1 MTIATQQRSDSWEI
15 RSEIDG
21 RLRIYH
27 PGLSSSLG
35 LRRHCAS
42 VLHRTHWLI
51 SHRINVVSSTVVLR
65 FPSVERDHCIAL
77 LTRCFIDP
85 FTDQNVESA
94 LSRDNQITDIVERP
108 PFRDALRSGVIC
120 ASILALDSLFVIP
133 PLTMAVLATFA
144 SFPLI
149 RHTFHALRKRCSG
162 DSAAMESLLSSS
174 VELTLSS
181 ALIGSGLARELFVDE
196 LMGHST
202 SAIRSISQDPEG
214 RSREFYD
221 FIGRLKRNIQLT
233 LVEPSSLVPFDSQ
246 IALGDISAG
255 QLYNIKTDSHVF
267 LHSRLIKGEL
277 LVVNT
282 LVDGSTLPY
291 RLLPGDEIQFGTYV
305 LQGDALCKVL
315 DTFEKTPVLTIHDAN
330 NQSKL
335 RSSSARSQKRYRAFA
350 SPLQLG
356 FGLWSL
362 LGGFTE
368 RAIAVLAFDPFKDI
382 QSSNL
387 SSGETA
393 LVDMA
398 LNQVHMSDALTI
410 SSLSCVDHVLFSIN
424 TLRHLGDFQ
433 LREEAIHSD
442 CAKGDLIHMLY
453 SVAVAMHA
461 DPAMVF
467 WGVLAETDLKPLSVS
482 FLNVSAGWICES
494 MYVVSFDGK
503 EPVSIKFEHGALSK
517 ELENP
522 SHDIKISFASG
533 KAMLGTLLIRWSP
546 DPELAFVIKQLHSL
560 GLKTEVVGG
569 FHAADSKEPTLRH
582 QRVIDLQRSGA
593 TVAYLGDVIDDI
605 PAMASADLAIG
616 LSEDDTGF
624 ISKTVCDVIL
634 GGDLMWL
641 SRLIALSRRY
651 VSATDVNSSIIL
663 VTSVATSLATL
674 FAGLTPLQAIVL
686 FRFAPIAAEIN
697 TLLSLNPNAS
707 RVAG

>member
-1 MTIATQQRSDSWEI
+1 MTIAAHQQSDPWEI

-21 RLRIYH
+21 RLRIFH

-42 VLHRTHWLI
+42 VLHRTHWLT

-65 FPSVERDHCIAL
+65 FPSAERDHCVAL
-77 LTRCFIDP
+77 LTRCFVDP
-85 FTDQNVESA
+85 FADQNVESA
-94 LSRDNQITDIVERP
+94 LTSDNQITDIVERP
-108 PFRDALRSGVIC
+108 AFRKALRNGLIC
-120 ASILALDSLFVIP
+120 ASILALDSLFIIP
-133 PLTMAVLATFA
+133 PLTLAVLATFA
-144 SFPLI
+144 SLPLL
-149 RHTFHALRKRCSG
+149 RHTFHAFRQRCSG

-181 ALIGSGLARELFVDE
+181 ALIGNGLARELFVDE

-221 FIGRLKRNIQLT
+221 FIERLKRNIQLT
-233 LVEPSSLVPFDSQ
+233 LVEPSTLVPFESP
-246 IALGDISAG
+246 ISLGDIVAD

-267 LHSRLIKGEL
+267 LYSRLIKGEL

-282 LVDGSTLPY
+282 LVDGSTLPFK
-291 RLLPGDEIQFGTYV
+291 LLPGDEIEFGTYV
-305 LQGDALCKVL
+305 LQGEALCKVL
-315 DTFEKTPVLTIHDAN
+315 ETFEKTPVLTIHDAQN
-330 NQSKL
+330 KSISQ
-335 RSSSARSQKRYRAFA
+335 SSSELSQKRYRAFA

-368 RAIAVLAFDPFKDI
+368 RAIAVLGFDPLKDI

-398 LNQVHMSDALTI
+398 LNQVHMSDVLTM
-410 SSLSCVDHVLFSIN
+410 SSLSCVDHVLLSIN
-424 TLRHLGDFQ
+424 ALRHLGDFQ
-433 LREEAIHSD
+433 LREEVIQSNS
-442 CAKGDLIHMLY
+442 AKGDLVHMLY
-453 SVAVAMHA
+453 SVAVAMKA
-461 DPAMVF
+461 DPAVVF
-467 WGVLAETDLKPLSVS
+467 WGVLADIDLKPLPVS

-494 MYVVSFDGK
+494 MYVVSFGGK
-503 EPVSIKFEHGALSK
+503 DPVSIKFEHGALIK
-517 ELENP
+517 QLENP
-522 SHDIKISFASG
+522 IHDIKISFTSG
-533 KAMLGTLLIRWSP
+533 GIMLGTLLIRWSP
-546 DPELAFVIKQLHSL
+546 DPELSFVIKQLHSL

-569 FHAADSKEPTLRH
+569 FHAADSKESTLRY
-582 QRVIDLQRSGA
+582 QRVIDLQRDGA

-616 LSEDDTGF
+616 LSEDETGF

-651 VSATDVNSSIIL
+651 VSATDINSSMIL
-663 VTSVATSLATL
+663 VSSVATSLATI

-686 FRFAPIAAEIN
+686 FRLSPIAAEFN

-707 RVAG
+707 RISV